1 MLLSYTINPFGFG
14 ILKNIIVKISKQT
27 VYLVIGLSPWAIVM
41 SLFPS
46 LSTPTVVLT
55 LSGSAKFD
63 LAMVDEVS
71 TPFLS

>member
-14 ILKNIIVKISKQT
+14 ILKNITVKISKQT